1 MLRILGSTLGKYSGT
16 RIEHDVGQQ
25 MRSFFALLRVAFN
38 RVDAQRL
45 NEIGPDRLCA
55 EW

>member
-1 MLRILGSTLGKYSGT
+1 MLRLLGSTFCKYSGT

-25 MRSFFALLRVAFN
+25 MRSFFGLLRVAFN
-38 RVDAQRL
+38 KVDKQRL
-45 NEIGPDRLCA
+45 QEIGPDRLCA